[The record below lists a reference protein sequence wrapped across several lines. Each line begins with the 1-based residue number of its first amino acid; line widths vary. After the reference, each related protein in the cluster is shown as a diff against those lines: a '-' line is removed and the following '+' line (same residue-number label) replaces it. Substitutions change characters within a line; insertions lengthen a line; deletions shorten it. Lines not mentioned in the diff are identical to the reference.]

1 MPTSEHMD
9 NAISLG
15 IDLGTSE
22 LKTVLM
28 DSKGSIRAQASVRLG
43 VSRPQAGWSEQDPQ
57 DWWAAC
63 VQALSQLRAA
73 HPQDYAAIRCIGLS
87 GQMHG
92 AVLLDKH
99 DQCIRPAILWNDAR
113 AQVEAA
119 ALAHD
124 HPAFALVTGSLA
136 MAGLTAPKLL
146 WLQEHEPQ
154 AFAAIACVLSPKDY
168 IRLQL
173 TGQKITDMS
182 DAAGTLWLNIAERAW
197 YGPMLAASG
206 LRPDQMPPLVEGDA
220 ATGLVHAAGTKLL
233 GLPAGVIVAGGGGDN
248 PVSAVGI
255 GAVSAGDSFISLG
268 TSAAIVSV
276 TEQPLGNPAAGV
288 HSFCHA
294 LPGRWYAMGAILS
307 GASCL
312 RWATGVLGMPNE
324 AALLALVESA
334 LPLVQGVPSS
344 APLFLPY
351 LSGERTPHNDPQ
363 VRGAFLQLGHDSNT
377 AQLGYAVLEGV
388 AFALRDAM
396 AAVTS
401 TGATVPHCLL
411 VGGGARSQYWAQL
424 LANVLGVEMRTLH
437 DSELSASIGAAK
449 LGFAAIGER
458 SLLETGL
465 AIKNT
470 FAPDAAQHAALQ
482 VRYQKYRSLF
492 PAVQALHQA
501 A

>member
-1 MPTSEHMD
+1 MHP
-9 NAISLG
+9 AISLG

-28 DSKGSIRAQASVRLG
+28 DGTGAVRGQASVRIDT
-43 VSRPQAGWSEQDPQ
+43 SRPQPGWSEQSPQ

-63 VQALSQLRAA
+63 VQALAQLRAGW
-73 HPQDYAAIRCIGLS
+73 PQDYAQIACIGLS

-92 AVLLDKH
+92 AVLLDSH
-99 DQCIRPAILWNDAR
+99 DKVIRPAILWNDAR
-113 AQVEAA
+113 ADAEAA
-119 ALAHD
+119 ALARD
-124 HPAFALVTGSLA
+124 YRAYADVTGSLP

-146 WLQEHEPQ
+146 WLQQHEPD
-154 AFAAIACVLSPKDY
+154 AFAAIACLLSPKDY
-168 IRLQL
+168 LRLRL
-173 TGQKITDMS
+173 TGIKLTDMS
-182 DAAGTLWLNIAERAW
+182 DAAGTLWLDEAARTW
-197 YGPMLAASG
+197 FPPMVAACG
-206 LRPDQMPPLVEGDA
+206 LRLDQLPALAEGDA
-220 ATGLVHAAGTKLL
+220 ATGTVLANVADQL
-233 GLPAGVIVAGGGGDN
+233 GLPMNVVVAAGGGDN

-255 GAVSAGDSFISLG
+255 GAVNGGDSFISLG

-276 TEQPLGNPAAGV
+276 TETPLGNPAGGV

-312 RWATGVLGMPNE
+312 RWATGVLGQPDE

-334 LPLVQGVPSS
+334 LPLDTAIAPS

-363 VRGAFLQLGHDSNT
+363 VRGAFVQLGHDST
-377 AQLGYAVLEGV
+377 PAQLGYAVLEGV

-401 TGATVPHCLL
+401 TGAVIPHCML

-424 LANVLGVEMRTLH
+424 LANVLGREMRTLH
-437 DSELSASIGAAK
+437 NSELSASLGAAK
-449 LGFAAIGER
+449 LGFAALGDA
-458 SLLETGL
+458 SLLTQGL
-465 AIKNT
+465 PVNNI
-470 FAPDAAQHAALQ
+470 FQPDAAHSAALSI
-482 VRYQKYRSLF
+482 RYGRYRSLF
-492 PAVQALHQA
+492 PAVQALHQLSEKE
-501 A
+501 

>member
-1 MPTSEHMD
+1 MHP
-9 NAISLG
+9 AISLG

-28 DSKGSIRAQASVRLG
+28 DGTGAVRGQASVRIDT
-43 VSRPQAGWSEQDPQ
+43 SRPQPGWSEQAPQ

-63 VQALSQLRAA
+63 VQALGRLRAGW
-73 HPQDYAAIRCIGLS
+73 PRDYARIACIGLS

-92 AVLLDKH
+92 AVLLDSH
-99 DQCIRPAILWNDAR
+99 DKVIRPAILWNDAR
-113 AQVEAA
+113 ADAEAA
-119 ALAHD
+119 ALARD
-124 HPAFALVTGSLA
+124 YRAYADVTGSLP

-146 WLQEHEPQ
+146 WLQKHEPA
-154 AFAAIACVLSPKDY
+154 AFAAIACLLSPKDY
-168 IRLQL
+168 LRLQL
-173 TGQKITDMS
+173 TGIKLTDMS
-182 DAAGTLWLNIAERAW
+182 DAAGTLWLDEAARAW
-197 YGPMLAASG
+197 FPPMLAACG
-206 LRPDQMPPLVEGDA
+206 LRLDQLPALAEGDA
-220 ATGLVHAAGTKLL
+220 ATGTVPAAVADKL
-233 GLPAGVIVAGGGGDN
+233 GLPMNVVVAAGGGDN

-255 GAVSAGDSFISLG
+255 GAVNGGDSFISLG

-276 TEQPLGNPAAGV
+276 TETPLGNPAGGV

-312 RWATGVLGMPNE
+312 RWATGVLGQPDE

-334 LPLVQGVPSS
+334 LPLDAPIAPS

-363 VRGAFLQLGHDSNT
+363 VRGAFVQLGHDST
-377 AQLGYAVLEGV
+377 PAQLGYAVLEGV

-401 TGATVPHCLL
+401 TGAVVPLCML

-424 LANVLGVEMRTLH
+424 LANVLGREMRTLH
-437 DSELSASIGAAK
+437 NSELSASLGAAK
-449 LGFAAIGER
+449 LGFAALGDA
-458 SLLETGL
+458 SLLTQGL
-465 AIKNT
+465 PINNI
-470 FAPDAAQHAALQ
+470 FQPDAAHSAALSI
-482 VRYQKYRSLF
+482 RYGRYRSLF
-492 PAVQALHQA
+492 PAVQALHQLSEKE
-501 A
+501 

>member
-1 MPTSEHMD
+1 MHP
-9 NAISLG
+9 AISLG

-28 DSKGSIRAQASVRLG
+28 DGTGAVRGQASVRIDT
-43 VSRPQAGWSEQDPQ
+43 SRPQPGWSEQSPQ

-63 VQALSQLRAA
+63 VQALGQLRAGW
-73 HPQDYAAIRCIGLS
+73 PQDYARIACIGLS

-92 AVLLDKH
+92 AVLLDSH
-99 DQCIRPAILWNDAR
+99 DKVIRPAILWNDAR
-113 AQVEAA
+113 ADAEAA
-119 ALAHD
+119 ALARD
-124 HPAFALVTGSLA
+124 YRAYADVTGSLP

-146 WLQEHEPQ
+146 WLQKHEPA
-154 AFAAIACVLSPKDY
+154 AFAAIACLLSPKDY
-168 IRLQL
+168 LRLRL
-173 TGQKITDMS
+173 TGIKLTDMS
-182 DAAGTLWLNIAERAW
+182 DAAGTLWLDEAARTW
-197 YGPMLAASG
+197 FPPMVAACG
-206 LRPDQMPPLVEGDA
+206 LRLDQLPALAEGDA
-220 ATGLVHAAGTKLL
+220 ATGTVLANVADQL
-233 GLPAGVIVAGGGGDN
+233 GLPMNVVVAAGGGDN

-255 GAVSAGDSFISLG
+255 GAVNGGDSFISLG

-276 TEQPLGNPAAGV
+276 TETPLGNPAGGV

-312 RWATGVLGMPNE
+312 RWATGVLGQPDE

-334 LPLVQGVPSS
+334 LPLDTAIAPS

-363 VRGAFLQLGHDSNT
+363 VRGAFVQLGHDST
-377 AQLGYAVLEGV
+377 PAQLGYAVLEGV

-401 TGATVPHCLL
+401 TGAVIPHCML

-424 LANVLGVEMRTLH
+424 LANVLGREMRTLH
-437 DSELSASIGAAK
+437 NSELSASLGAAK
-449 LGFAAIGER
+449 LGFAALGDA
-458 SLLETGL
+458 SLLTQGL
-465 AIKNT
+465 PVNNI
-470 FAPDAAQHAALQ
+470 FQPDAAHSAALSI
-482 VRYQKYRSLF
+482 RYGRYRSLF
-492 PAVQALHQA
+492 PAVQALHQLSEKE
-501 A
+501 

>member
-1 MPTSEHMD
+1 MHP
-9 NAISLG
+9 AISLG

-28 DSKGSIRAQASVRLG
+28 DRHGTVRGQASVRIATTC
-43 VSRPQAGWSEQDPQ
+43 PQPGWSEQAPQ

-63 VQALSQLRAA
+63 VQALGQLRAGW
-73 HPQDYAAIRCIGLS
+73 PQEFEQIVCIGLS

-92 AVLLDKH
+92 TVLLDAEH
-99 DQCIRPAILWNDAR
+99 AIIRPAILWNDAR
-113 AQVEAA
+113 ADAEAA
-119 ALAHD
+119 TLASAY
-124 HPAFALVTGSLA
+124 PAYAQVTGSLP

-146 WLQEHEPQ
+146 WLQKHEPEH
-154 AFAAIACVLSPKDY
+154 FAAIACVLSPKDY
-168 IRLQL
+168 LRLRL
-173 TGQKITDMS
+173 TGIKLTDMS
-182 DAAGTLWLNIAERAW
+182 DAAGTLWLDVAERAW
-197 YGPMLAASG
+197 YAPMLAACG
-206 LRPDQMPPLVEGDA
+206 LTPGQMPPLAEGDA
-220 ATGLVHAAGTKLL
+220 ATGSVLAGVADKL
-233 GLPAGVIVAGGGGDN
+233 GLPANVVVAAGGGDN

-255 GAVSAGDSFISLG
+255 GAVNGGDSFISLG

-276 TEQPLGNPAAGV
+276 TESPMGNPAGGV

-312 RWATGVLGMPNE
+312 RWATGVLGLPDE
-324 AALLALVESA
+324 AALLQVVEA
-334 LPLVQGVPSS
+334 GLPLDTPIAPS

-351 LSGERTPHNDPQ
+351 LSGERTPYNDPQ

-401 TGATVPHCLL
+401 TGAVVPHCML

-424 LANVLGVEMRTLH
+424 LANVLGREMRTLH
-437 DSELSASIGAAK
+437 NSELSASLGAAK
-449 LGFAAIGER
+449 LGFAAIGDI
-458 SLLETGL
+458 SLLATGL
-465 AIKNT
+465 AVKNT
-470 FAPDAAQHAALQ
+470 FSPDAAQSAALSI
-482 VRYQKYRSLF
+482 RYGRYRSLF
-492 PAVQALHQA
+492 PAVQALHQLSEG
-501 A
+501 

>member
-1 MPTSEHMD
+1 MHP
-9 NAISLG
+9 AISLG

-28 DSKGSIRAQASVRLG
+28 DGTGAVRGQASVRIDT
-43 VSRPQAGWSEQDPQ
+43 SRPQPGWSEQSPQ

-63 VQALSQLRAA
+63 VQALGQLRAGW
-73 HPQDYAAIRCIGLS
+73 PQDYARIACIGLS

-92 AVLLDKH
+92 AVLLDSH
-99 DQCIRPAILWNDAR
+99 DKVIRPAILWNDAR
-113 AQVEAA
+113 ADAEAA
-119 ALAHD
+119 ALARD
-124 HPAFALVTGSLA
+124 YRAYADVTGSLP

-146 WLQEHEPQ
+146 WLQKHEPA
-154 AFAAIACVLSPKDY
+154 AFAAIACLLSPKDY
-168 IRLQL
+168 LRLRL
-173 TGQKITDMS
+173 TGNKVTDMS
-182 DAAGTLWLNIAERAW
+182 DAAGTLWLDEAARAW
-197 YGPMLAASG
+197 FPPMVAACG
-206 LRPDQMPPLVEGDA
+206 LRLDQLPALAEGDA
-220 ATGLVHAAGTKLL
+220 ATGSVLANVADQL
-233 GLPAGVIVAGGGGDN
+233 GLPMNVVVAAGGGDN

-255 GAVSAGDSFISLG
+255 GAVNGGDSFISLG

-276 TEQPLGNPAAGV
+276 TETPLGNPAGGV

-312 RWATGVLGMPNE
+312 RWATGVLGQPDE

-334 LPLVQGVPSS
+334 LPLDTAIAAS

-363 VRGAFLQLGHDSNT
+363 VRGAFVQLGHDST
-377 AQLGYAVLEGV
+377 PAQLGYAVLEGV

-401 TGATVPHCLL
+401 TGAVIPHCML

-424 LANVLGVEMRTLH
+424 LANVLGREMRTLH
-437 DSELSASIGAAK
+437 NSELSASLGAAK
-449 LGFAAIGER
+449 LGFAALGDA
-458 SLLETGL
+458 SLLTQGL
-465 AIKNT
+465 PVNNI
-470 FAPDAAQHAALQ
+470 FQPDAAHSAALSI
-482 VRYQKYRSLF
+482 RYGRYRSLF
-492 PAVQALHQA
+492 PAVQALHQLSEKE
-501 A
+501 

>member
-1 MPTSEHMD
+1 MHP
-9 NAISLG
+9 AISLG

-28 DSKGSIRAQASVRLG
+28 DRHGTVRGQASVRID
-43 VSRPQAGWSEQDPQ
+43 VSRPQPGWSEQSPH

-63 VQALSQLRAA
+63 VQALAQLRAGW
-73 HPQDYAAIRCIGLS
+73 PQEYEQIACIGLS

-92 AVLLDKH
+92 AVLLDAS
-99 DQCIRPAILWNDAR
+99 DAVIRPAILWNDAR
-113 AQVEAA
+113 ADAEAA
-119 ALAHD
+119 ALARD
-124 HPAFALVTGSLA
+124 YPAYADVTGSLP

-146 WLQEHEPQ
+146 WLQKHEPA
-154 AFAAIACVLSPKDY
+154 AFAAIACLLSPKDY
-168 IRLQL
+168 LRLQL
-173 TGQKITDMS
+173 TGIKLTDMS
-182 DAAGTLWLNIAERAW
+182 DAAGTLWLDEAARTW
-197 YGPMLAASG
+197 FPPMVAACG
-206 LRPDQMPPLVEGDA
+206 LRLDQLPALAEGDA
-220 ATGLVHAAGTKLL
+220 ATGTVLANVADQL
-233 GLPAGVIVAGGGGDN
+233 GLPMNVVVAAGGGDN

-255 GAVSAGDSFISLG
+255 GAVNGGDSFISLG

-276 TEQPLGNPAAGV
+276 TETPLGNPAGGV

-312 RWATGVLGMPNE
+312 RWATGVLGQPDE

-334 LPLVQGVPSS
+334 LPLDTAIAPS

-363 VRGAFLQLGHDSNT
+363 VRGAFLQLGHDST
-377 AQLGYAVLEGV
+377 PAQLGYAVLEGV

-401 TGATVPHCLL
+401 TGAVIPHCML

-424 LANVLGVEMRTLH
+424 LANVLGREMRTLH
-437 DSELSASIGAAK
+437 NSELSASLGAAK
-449 LGFAAIGER
+449 LGFAALGDA
-458 SLLETGL
+458 SLLTQGL
-465 AIKNT
+465 PVNNI
-470 FAPDAAQHAALQ
+470 FQPDAAHSAALSI
-482 VRYQKYRSLF
+482 RYGRYRSLF
-492 PAVQALHQA
+492 PAVQALHQLSEKE
-501 A
+501 

>member
-1 MPTSEHMD
+1 M
-9 NAISLG
+9 SLG

-28 DSKGSIRAQASVRLG
+28 DRHGTVRGQASVRIAT
-43 VSRPQAGWSEQDPQ
+43 SCPQAGWSEQAPH

-63 VQALSQLRAA
+63 IQALAQLRASW
-73 HPQDYAAIRCIGLS
+73 PQEFEQIACIGLS

-92 AVLLDKH
+92 SVLLDS
-99 DQCIRPAILWNDAR
+99 DDAVIRPAILWNDAR
-113 AQVEAA
+113 ADAEAA
-119 ALAHD
+119 ALAID
-124 HPAFALVTGSLA
+124 FPAYAEVTGSLP

-146 WLQEHEPQ
+146 WLQQHEPA

-168 IRLQL
+168 LRLRL
-173 TGQKITDMS
+173 TGIKLTDIS
-182 DAAGTLWLNIAERAW
+182 DAAGTLWLDIASRAW
-197 YGPMLAASG
+197 FPPMLAACG
-206 LRPDQMPPLVEGDA
+206 LRLEHMPPLAEGDA
-220 ATGLVHAAGTKLL
+220 ATGTVLASVADKL
-233 GLPAGVIVAGGGGDN
+233 GLPANVVVAGGGGDN

-255 GAVSAGDSFISLG
+255 GAVNGGDSFISLG

-276 TEQPLGNPAAGV
+276 TESPMGNPAGGV

-312 RWATGVLGMPNE
+312 RWATGVLGLPDE
-324 AALLALVESA
+324 AALLQVVEA
-334 LPLVQGVPSS
+334 GLPLDAAIAPS

-401 TGATVPHCLL
+401 TGAVVPHCML

-424 LANVLGVEMRTLH
+424 LANVLGREMRTLH
-437 DSELSASIGAAK
+437 NSELSASLGAAK
-449 LGFAAIGER
+449 LGFAAIGDTR
-458 SLLETGL
+458 LLATGL
-465 AIKNT
+465 PVKNT
-470 FAPDAAQHAALQ
+470 FFPDAAQSAALSI
-482 VRYQKYRSLF
+482 RYGRYRSLF
-492 PAVQALHQA
+492 PAVQALHQLSEG
-501 A
+501 

>member
-1 MPTSEHMD
+1 MHP
-9 NAISLG
+9 AISLG

-28 DSKGSIRAQASVRLG
+28 DSAGSVRGQASVRIAT
-43 VSRPQAGWSEQDPQ
+43 SRPQAGWSEQSPQ
-57 DWWAAC
+57 DWWDAC
-63 VQALSQLRAA
+63 IKALAQLRAGW
-73 HPQDYAAIRCIGLS
+73 PQEYAQIACIGLS

-92 AVLLDKH
+92 AVLLDAS
-99 DQCIRPAILWNDAR
+99 DDVIRPAILWNDAR
-113 AQVEAA
+113 ADAEAA
-119 ALAHD
+119 ALARD
-124 HPAFALVTGSLA
+124 YPAYAGVTGSLP

-146 WLQEHEPQ
+146 WLQTHEPA

-168 IRLQL
+168 LRLRL
-173 TGQKITDMS
+173 TGNKVTDMS
-182 DAAGTLWLNIAERAW
+182 DAAGTLWLDEAGRAW
-197 YGPMLAASG
+197 FDPMLAACG
-206 LRPDQMPPLVEGDA
+206 LVREQMPALAEGDA
-220 ATGLVHAAGTKLL
+220 ATGTVLAAMADQL
-233 GLPAGVIVAGGGGDN
+233 GLPPGVVVAGGGGDN

-255 GAVSAGDSFISLG
+255 GAVNAGDSFISLG

-276 TEQPLGNPAAGV
+276 TGAALGNPAGGV

-312 RWATGVLGMPNE
+312 RWATGVLGLPDE
-324 AALLALVESA
+324 AALLQVVEA
-334 LPLVQGVPSS
+334 GLPLDMPVAPS

-401 TGATVPHCLL
+401 TGAVVPHCML

-424 LANVLGVEMRTLH
+424 LANVLGREMRTLH
-437 DSELSASIGAAK
+437 NSELSASLGAAK
-449 LGFAAIGER
+449 LGFAAIGDR
-458 SLLETGL
+458 RLLATGL
-465 AIKNT
+465 SVKNT
-470 FAPDAAQHAALQ
+470 FLPDAAHSAALTL
-482 VRYQKYRSLF
+482 RYGRYRSLF
-492 PAVQALHQA
+492 PAVQALHQLSEG
-501 A
+501 

>member
-1 MPTSEHMD
+1 M
-9 NAISLG
+9 SLG

-28 DSKGSIRAQASVRLG
+28 DSTGSVRGQACVRLD
-43 VSRPQAGWSEQDPQ
+43 VHRPQAGWSEQAPQ

-63 VQALSQLRAA
+63 IIALGQLRASW
-73 HPQDYAAIRCIGLS
+73 PQDYARIACIGLS

-92 AVLLDKH
+92 AVLLDAH
-99 DQCIRPAILWNDAR
+99 DAVIRPAILWNDAR
-113 AQVEAA
+113 AEAEAA
-119 ALAHD
+119 SLARD
-124 HPAFALVTGSLA
+124 YPAYADITGSLP

-146 WLQEHEPQ
+146 WLQKHEPA

-168 IRLQL
+168 LRLRL
-173 TGQKITDMS
+173 TGIKLTDMS
-182 DAAGTLWLNIAERAW
+182 DAAGTLWLDEAKRAW
-197 YGPMLAASG
+197 FAPMLSACA
-206 LRPDQMPPLVEGDA
+206 LTLAQMPALAEGDA
-220 ATGLVHAAGTKLL
+220 ATGKVLASIAEQL
-233 GLPAGVIVAGGGGDN
+233 GLPLDVVVAGGGGDN

-255 GAVSAGDSFISLG
+255 GAVNGGDSFISLG

-276 TEQPLGNPAAGV
+276 TEEPLGKPDSGV

-312 RWATGVLGMPNE
+312 RWATSVLGQPDE
-324 AALLALVESA
+324 AALLALVEA
-334 LPLVQGVPSS
+334 HLPLDAPSAPS

-363 VRGAFLQLGHDSNT
+363 VRGAFLQLGHDST
-377 AQLGYAVLEGV
+377 PAQLGYAVLEGV

-401 TGATVPHCLL
+401 TGAVVPHCML

-424 LANVLGVEMRTLH
+424 LANVLGREMRTLH
-437 DSELSASIGAAK
+437 NSELSASLGAAK
-449 LGFAAIGER
+449 LGFAAIGDT
-458 SLLETGL
+458 SLLAQGL
-465 AIKNT
+465 PVKNT
-470 FAPDAAQHAALQ
+470 FLPDAAHSAALSL
-482 VRYQKYRSLF
+482 RYARYRSLF
-492 PAVQALHQA
+492 PAVQALHQLSKG
-501 A
+501 

>member
-1 MPTSEHMD
+1 MHS
-9 NAISLG
+9 AISLG

-28 DSKGSIRAQASVRLG
+28 DRDGNLRGQASVRLD
-43 VSRPQAGWSEQDPQ
+43 VSRPQPGWSEQSPH

-63 VQALSQLRAA
+63 VAALGQLRAGW
-73 HPQDYAAIRCIGLS
+73 PQDFAHIACIGLS

-92 AVLLDKH
+92 AVLLDDH
-99 DQCIRPAILWNDAR
+99 DAVIRPAILWNDAR
-113 AQVEAA
+113 ADAEAA
-119 ALAHD
+119 ALARD
-124 HPAFALVTGSLA
+124 YPAYADVTGSLA

-146 WLQEHEPQ
+146 WLKTHEPA
-154 AFAAIACVLSPKDY
+154 AFAAIACLLSPKDY
-168 IRLQL
+168 LRLRL
-173 TGQKITDMS
+173 TGIKLTDMS
-182 DAAGTLWLNIAERAW
+182 DAAGTLWLDEAKRAW
-197 YGPMLAASG
+197 FAPMVAACGLAPEQ
-206 LRPDQMPPLVEGDA
+206 LPPLAEGDA
-220 ATGLVHAAGTKLL
+220 ATGTVLASIADKL
-233 GLPAGVIVAGGGGDN
+233 GLPANVVVAGGGGDN

-255 GAVSAGDSFISLG
+255 GAVNGGDSFISLG

-276 TEQPLGNPAAGV
+276 TEAPLGNPAGGV

-312 RWATGVLGMPNE
+312 RWATGVLGLPDE
-324 AALLALVESA
+324 AALLALVEA
-334 LPLVQGVPSS
+334 GLPLDTAIAPS

-363 VRGAFLQLGHDSNT
+363 VRGAFLQLGHDNNT

-401 TGATVPHCLL
+401 TGAVVPHCLL

-424 LANVLGVEMRTLH
+424 LANVLGREMRTLH
-437 DSELSASIGAAK
+437 HSELSASLGAAK
-449 LGFAAIGER
+449 LGFAAIGDA
-458 SLLETGL
+458 SLLAQGL
-465 AIKNT
+465 PVKNT
-470 FAPDAAQHAALQ
+470 FLPDAAHSAALS
-482 VRYQKYRSLF
+482 VRYGRYRSLF
-492 PAVQALHQA
+492 PAVQALHQLSEG
-501 A
+501 

>member
-1 MPTSEHMD
+1 MTSV
-9 NAISLG
+9 ISLG

-22 LKTVLM
+22 LKTVLL
-28 DSKGSIRAQASVRLG
+28 DSSGAVRGQASVRLD
-43 VSRPQAGWSEQDPQ
+43 VSRPQAGWSEQNPQ
-57 DWWAAC
+57 DWWQAC
-63 VQALSQLRAA
+63 TQALGQLRASF
-73 HPQDYAAIRCIGLS
+73 PEQFSAIACIGLS

-92 AVLLDKH
+92 AVLLDAS
-99 DQCIRPAILWNDAR
+99 DDCIRPAILWNDAR
-113 AQVEAA
+113 AHLEAA
-119 ALAHD
+119 ELAEQY
-124 HPAFALVTGSLA
+124 PQFAAVTGSLA

-146 WLQEHEPQ
+146 WLKKHEPE
-154 AFAAIACVLSPKDY
+154 AFAQIACLLSPKDY
-168 IRLQL
+168 LRLML

-182 DAAGTLWLNIAERAW
+182 DAAGTLWLDEPARAW
-197 YGPMLAASG
+197 YAPMVAATG
-206 LRPDQMPPLVEGDA
+206 LRLDQLPPLVEGDA
-220 ATGLVHAAGTKLL
+220 ATGTVLPAVAEQL
-233 GLPAGVIVAGGGGDN
+233 GLPLNVIVAGGGGDN

-255 GAVSAGDSFISLG
+255 GAVNASDSFISLG

-276 TEQPLGNPAAGV
+276 TEQPLGNPDGGV

-312 RWATGVLGMPNE
+312 RWATGVLGQKNE
-324 AALLALVESA
+324 AALLELIEATI
-334 LPLVQGVPSS
+334 PVQQTVASN

-363 VRGAFLQLGHDSNT
+363 VRGAFLQLGHESNT
-377 AQLGYAVLEGV
+377 AQMGYAVLEGV

-401 TGATVPHCLL
+401 TGATVPHCML

-449 LGFAAIGER
+449 LGFAAIGDT
-458 SLLETGL
+458 SLLTQGL

-470 FAPDAAQHAALQ
+470 FAPDIAQHAALN
-482 VRYQKYRSLF
+482 VRYGKYRRLF